1 MKNENKFD
9 FKSSDEK
16 TQYVKIPD
24 DILSDSDSIE
34 LDIKLNLPETEMV
47 LGRNSRCVSVDTF
60 SFAPL
65 GRKEKK
71 CLRGRVT
78 SLSFDAVFMKRSF

>member
-1 MKNENKFD
+1 MKKENKFY
-9 FKSSDEK
+9 FKSKDKKE
-16 TQYVKIPD
+16 QYVKIPTV
-24 DILSDSDSIE
+24 ILNHSDSVE
-34 LDIKLNLPETEMV
+34 LDLEQTSSETKIL

-71 CLRGRVT
+71 SV
-78 SLSFDAVFMKRSF
+78 